1 MAALVKAKV
10 GQAIEI
16 LNEYNI
22 DLWLTFIRETSANR
36 DPVLDLIYRH
46 NLTWQSA
53 LMISKAGDSCAVIGH
68 YESET
73 ARQIGAFNR
82 IVPYHEGIRSPLLR
96 EIRRLDPESIAIN
109 YSSDDVLSD
118 GLSHGMYMLLCSYF
132 NGTPWQDR
140 IVSAEVLI
148 RALRGRKT
156 IEEQERVRNA
166 ISITEEIYDQI
177 FEKIKPGITEREI
190 ASDMHDRVRDYGI
203 ETAWDTDHCPTVNAG
218 PDSPVGHVRPTE
230 LKTRPGQIVHFDF
243 GVKVDGYC
251 SDIQRVVY
259 ILRPDESAP
268 PAEVVLGFD
277 TVVEA
282 IRITAAAIKPGMK
295 GYQVDRVCRDA
306 VTQAGYPEFMYAT
319 GHQVG
324 TLAHD
329 GAGILGPR
337 WERYGKTPEYP
348 VEVGNVLTI
357 EPGLSVMGYG
367 YIGLEEMVLVT
378 EEGAEFLTVPQT
390 ELILIK

>member
-1 MAALVKAKV
+1 MAALVKSKV
-10 GQAIEI
+10 NQAIEI

-22 DLWLTFIRETSANR
+22 DLWLTFVRETAANR
-36 DPVLDLIYRH
+36 DPVLDLIYGH

-53 LMISKAGDSCAVIGH
+53 LIISKAGDTCAVVGH
-68 YESET
+68 YEAET
-73 ARQIGAFNR
+73 ARQLGAYNR
-82 IVPYHEGIRSPLLR
+82 VVPYHEGITRHLLR
-96 EIRRLDPESIAIN
+96 EIKRLGPESIAIN
-109 YSSDDVLSD
+109 YSPDDVLSD
-118 GLSHGMYMLLCSYF
+118 GLSHGMYLLLCSYF
-132 NGTPWQDR
+132 SDTPWQNR

-156 IEEQERVRNA
+156 IEEQARIRNA

-177 FEKIKPGITEREI
+177 FDKLEPGLTEIEI
-190 ASDMHDRVRDYGI
+190 ASYMNDRVKYHGI
-203 ETAWDTDHCPTVNAG
+203 DTAWDTDHCPTVNAG

-230 LKTRPGQIVHFDF
+230 LNTRPGQIVHFDF
-243 GVKVDGYC
+243 GVKVEGYC

-259 ILRPDESAP
+259 IMRPGESAP
-268 PAEVVLGFD
+268 PAEVADGFD
-277 TVVEA
+277 AVVGA
-282 IRITAAAIKPGMK
+282 IRKTAAAIKPGMK

-306 VTQAGYPEFMYAT
+306 VIQAGYPEFMYAT

-348 VEVGNVLTI
+348 IEVGNVFTI
-357 EPGLSVMGYG
+357 EPGLSVPGYG
-367 YIGLEEMVLVT
+367 YIGLEEMVLIT